1 MAGQLQSRRRGLVA
15 LSTVAGLLVVGWLA
29 GLPWLAGHWPRVLA
43 VGLFLVVFVAPR
55 FLVPARS
62 AASLAGVGDPAARGR
77 LEDERLKLQHDV
89 RIGLLQAVAGVAVI
103 AAVAAT
109 WQQLDTDRRQLRQQ
123 LEVAGQEQASE
134 RFARALDQLGS
145 EQLDVRL
152 GGIYGLE
159 RIAARGA
166 ESATAAAGAYRP
178 PADGSGEAPDPGW
191 WAAQDRVQVF
201 EILSAYVRTTSHRP
215 PVGPAGVSSLQV
227 SQPDVH
233 AAVTAL
239 ARRTVLDGDPPL
251 DLTGSLLPAARLGW
265 ARLAG
270 ADLRGADLR
279 GTSLQHAT
287 LAGAHLEQSLL
298 CGTQLQGATC
308 PGPIWPG
315 PGRARPPAGRTAST
329 GGPPGPGWSRPAER
343 PQARRA
349 AILAAARWARA
360 ITDSIGLTPLAV
372 GNSEASA
379 TYRPSTSWLR
389 WSGPTAEAA
398 GSVPIRHEPIWW

>member
-29 GLPWLAGHWPRVLA
+29 GMPWLAGHWPRILA

-55 FLVPARS
+55 FIVPARS
-62 AASLAGVGDPAARGR
+62 AASLAGVTDPAARSR

-89 RIGLLQAVAGVAVI
+89 RVGLLQAVAGVAVI

-123 LEVAGQEQASE
+123 LEVAGQEQTAT
-134 RFARALDQLGS
+134 RFAQALDQLGS

-166 ESATAAAGAYRP
+166 GAATATAGAYQPPGSSATADDP
-178 PADGSGEAPDPGW
+178 PTPGW

-215 PVGPAGVSSLQV
+215 PVGPEGATGLQV
-227 SQPDVH
+227 RQPDVH
-233 AAVTAL
+233 AAAAAL
-239 ARRTVLDGDPPL
+239 ARRTVLAGDPPL
-251 DLTGSLLPAARLGW
+251 DLTGSLLPEARLGW

-298 CGTQLQGATC
+298 CGTQFQGADLS
-308 PGPIWPG
+308 GAHLAG
-315 PGRARPPAGRTAST
+315 ARAST
-329 GGPPGPGWSRPAER
+329 ATSWPDGFDW
-343 PQARRA
+343 RA
-349 AILAAARWARA
+349 AGARLV
-360 ITDSIGLTPLAV
+360 DSC
-372 GNSEASA
+372 
-379 TYRPSTSWLR
+379 
-389 WSGPTAEAA
+389 
-398 GSVPIRHEPIWW
+398 

>member
-1 MAGQLQSRRRGLVA
+1 MAGQLQTRRRGLVA
-15 LSTVAGLLVVGWLA
+15 LSTVAGLLLVGWLA
-29 GLPWLAGHWPRVLA
+29 GMPWLAGHWPRILA

-55 FLVPARS
+55 WFVPARS
-62 AASLAGVGDPAARGR
+62 AASLAGVTDPAARGR

-123 LEVAGQEQASE
+123 LEVAGQEQAGE

-166 ESATAAAGAYRP
+166 GVATAAAGAYQP
-178 PADGSGEAPDPGW
+178 PGTSEGSGETQGGAPAGGADPPGPGW
-191 WAAQDRVQVF
+191 WAGQDRVQVF
-201 EILSAYVRTTSHRP
+201 EILAAYVRTTSHRP
-215 PVGPAGVSSLQV
+215 PVGPASSADLQV

-233 AAVTAL
+233 AAAVAL
-239 ARRTVLDGDPPL
+239 ARRTVLAGDPPL
-251 DLTGSLLPAARLGW
+251 DLTGSLLGGARLGW

-298 CGTQLQGATC
+298 CGTQLQGADLA
-308 PGPIWPG
+308 GAHLAG
-315 PGRARPPAGRTAST
+315 ARAST
-329 GGPPGPGWSRPAER
+329 ATSWPDGFDW
-343 PQARRA
+343 RA
-349 AILAAARWARA
+349 AGAR
-360 ITDSIGLTPLAV
+360 LV
-372 GNSEASA
+372 EAC
-379 TYRPSTSWLR
+379 
-389 WSGPTAEAA
+389 
-398 GSVPIRHEPIWW
+398 

>member
-15 LSTVAGLLVVGWLA
+15 LSTVAGLLGVGWLA
-29 GLPWLAGHWPRVLA
+29 GMPWLAGHWPRVLA

-55 FLVPARS
+55 VFVPARP
-62 AASLAGVGDPAARGR
+62 AASLAQVTDPAARGR

-123 LEVAGQEQASE
+123 LEVAGQEQAGE

-166 ESATAAAGAYRP
+166 GAATAAAGAYRP
-178 PADGSGEAPDPGW
+178 PGSDDPPPSGDPPGPGW
-191 WAAQDRVQVF
+191 WAGQDRVQVF

-215 PVGPAGVSSLQV
+215 PVGPATSPELQV
-227 SQPDVH
+227 RQPDVH
-233 AAVTAL
+233 AAAVAL
-239 ARRTVLDGDPPL
+239 ARRTVLTGDPPL
-251 DLTGSLLPAARLGW
+251 DLTGSLLAEARLGW

-298 CGTQLQGATC
+298 CGTQLQGADLS
-308 PGPIWPG
+308 GAHLAG
-315 PGRARPPAGRTAST
+315 ARAST
-329 GGPPGPGWSRPAER
+329 ATSWPDGFDW
-343 PQARRA
+343 RA
-349 AILAAARWARA
+349 AGARLVE
-360 ITDSIGLTPLAV
+360 SC
-372 GNSEASA
+372 
-379 TYRPSTSWLR
+379 
-389 WSGPTAEAA
+389 
-398 GSVPIRHEPIWW
+398 

>member
-29 GLPWLAGHWPRVLA
+29 GMPWLAGHWPRILA

-62 AASLAGVGDPAARGR
+62 AGSLAGVTDPAARGR
-77 LEDERLKLQHDV
+77 MEDERLKLQHDV
-89 RIGLLQAVAGVAVI
+89 RVGLLQAVAGVAVI
-103 AAVAAT
+103 AAVAVT

-123 LEVAGQEQASE
+123 LEVAGQEQAAE
-134 RFARALDQLGS
+134 RFAQALDQLGS

-166 ESATAAAGAYRP
+166 GAATAAAGAYQP
-178 PADGSGEAPDPGW
+178 PTDGSGPAVPAGGAGEVPDPGW
-191 WAAQDRVQVF
+191 WAAQDRVQVY

-215 PVGPAGVSSLQV
+215 PVGPAGAGAALQV

-239 ARRTVLDGDPPL
+239 ARRTVLAGDPPL

-287 LAGAHLEQSLL
+287 LAGAHLEQALL
-298 CGTQLQGATC
+298 CGTQFQGADLT
-308 PGPIWPG
+308 GAHLAG
-315 PGRARPPAGRTAST
+315 ARAST
-329 GGPPGPGWSRPAER
+329 ATSWPDGFDW
-343 PQARRA
+343 RA
-349 AILAAARWARA
+349 AGAQLVE
-360 ITDSIGLTPLAV
+360 SC
-372 GNSEASA
+372 
-379 TYRPSTSWLR
+379 
-389 WSGPTAEAA
+389 
-398 GSVPIRHEPIWW
+398 